1 VPRLKTKNSA
11 KPPGL
16 ETRQNLERRI
26 LHGIACEWETARAYL
41 SPAQHEFMRRPLFA
55 IKDLKDQWGHW
66 SSTKRE
72 ITLSCKLVFNYPWD
86 SIRDVLLHETAHQ
99 IAHQVL
105 RATSE
110 TAHGPA
116 FKRACAILGIEPVAS
131 SSYVPLQDRLLCHS
145 AGEHD
150 RRKIR
155 IKKLLAL
162 AESHNRY
169 EAEAAMLKA
178 HELIAKYN
186 ITNLGQDSHDDLI
199 SVFIGK
205 PALRHPKETYF
216 LSNLIQDFYFVRG
229 LWISAYVMQK
239 AKMGRVLE
247 ISGRIENIKLAS
259 YVYDFIRHTIDAH
272 WSDYNQSKKFNRY
285 RKSDFAVGV
294 IEGFRNKLTDYARQQ
309 STRKIYRAVIRK
321 TDSSLAQYF
330 DYRYPHT
337 VNIRKKVS
345 HQNET
350 ILADGKKIGRKLV
363 ITKAVSSR
371 HRGRVRLLG
380 E

>member
-1 VPRLKTKNSA
+1 MPRLRKKDTG

-16 ETRQNLERRI
+16 AARQDLERRI
-26 LHGIACEWETARAYL
+26 LHGIACEWETARDYL
-41 SPAQHEFMRRPLFA
+41 SPAERRFMRRPLFA
-55 IKDLKDQWGHW
+55 IKDLNGQWGHW
-66 SSTKRE
+66 SPARRE
-72 ITLSCKLVFNYPWD
+72 ISLSRRLVLNYPWD

-99 IAHQVL
+99 IAHQV
-105 RATSE
+105 RGAASE
-110 TAHGPA
+110 TSHGPA
-116 FKRACAILGIEPVAS
+116 FKRACAILGIDPGAS
-131 SSYVPLQDRLLCHS
+131 SSYVPLQDRLLCDS

-162 AESHNRY
+162 AESKNRH

-178 HELIAKYN
+178 YELIAKYN
-186 ITNLGQDSHDDLI
+186 IVHLDQDVNDDLI

-216 LSNLIQDFYFVRG
+216 LANLIQDFYFVRG
-229 LWISAYVMQK
+229 LWVCAYVMEK

-259 YVYDFIRHTIDAH
+259 YVYDFIRHYIDSQWA
-272 WSDYNQSKKFNRY
+272 DYNHSNKFNRY

-294 IEGFRNKLTDYARQQ
+294 IEGFRSKLLTYTRQH
-309 STRKIYRAVIRK
+309 SKRETYLAVIRK

-330 DYRYPHT
+330 DYKYPHT

-345 HQNET
+345 CQNET
-350 ILADGKKIGRKLV
+350 ILADGKKIGKKLV
-363 ITKAVSSR
+363 ITKGISNR
-371 HRGRVRLLG
+371 HSGGVRLIG
-380 E
+380 R